1 MQGITQAIDSGDG
14 VFIGGKHL
22 HYNFKP
28 MTTSTTSFF
37 NESIDQEIDLASLS
51 QMQGA
56 GVLEWIGD
64 KAEKTVAFY
73 SGWAGAVAGGASLDK
88 GAYDAGVNAG
98 IISSGSSGGSTQ
110 VWAGPDGEGDCTDR
124 PGF

>member
-1 MQGITQAIDSGDG
+1 MAQSSDYI
-14 VFIGGKHL
+14 
-22 HYNFKP
+22 
-28 MTTSTTSFF
+28 
-37 NESIDQEIDLASLS
+37 NEAIDQEIDLASLS

-56 GVLEWIGD
+56 GVLGWIAE
-64 KAEKTVAFY
+64 KAEQTVAFY

-110 VWAGPDGEGDCTDR
+110 VWAGPDGEGDCTGK